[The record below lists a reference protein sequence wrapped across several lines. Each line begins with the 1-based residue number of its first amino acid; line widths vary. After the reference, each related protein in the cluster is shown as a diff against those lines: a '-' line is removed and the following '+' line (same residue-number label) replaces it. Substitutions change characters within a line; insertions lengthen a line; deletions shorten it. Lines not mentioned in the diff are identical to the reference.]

1 MVLEQPTE
9 AEKKR
14 FDALQRQGLLP
25 SEALKK
31 LETERRLGI
40 TPEEPIKKYPL
51 GITKENWWFY
61 LTSGILLTG
70 YLYFRFKSSPSTQSV
85 STQSISTNQLNEK
98 YSDDIEYIDIYSSEY
113 DVEYY

>member
-14 FDALQRQGLLP
+14 FDTLQRQGLLP

-40 TPEEPIKKYPL
+40 IPEETIKKYPL

-61 LTSGILLTG
+61 LASGILLTG
-70 YLYFRFKSSPSTQSV
+70 YLYFRFKSSPQ
-85 STQSISTNQLNEK
+85 TQSISTHQLNQI
-98 YSDDIEYIDIYSSEY
+98 YTDNIEYVDFYPEEFI
-113 DVEYY
+113 EYY